1 MKLTIRSALWL
12 AMPILLAACATP
24 PPAPVN
30 YPAPV
35 ASPPVAP
42 PPAVPVAAPPAAPVA
57 PPAPVVDTSAT
68 DRALATAI
76 TAYERGDYA
85 QSARLLTPLINEGA
99 LDPEQQLRALKTL
112 AFSQCS
118 TNAVTACRQTFERAF
133 RADPRFELATAERGH
148 PIWGPQFERAR
159 KAVTGK

>member
-1 MKLTIRSALWL
+1 MKSTIRSALGL
-12 AMPILLAACATP
+12 LTPILLAACATP

-35 ASPPVAP
+35 PPPVAPRPVASVAAPAAPPVAP
-42 PPAVPVAAPPAAPVA
+42 PT
-57 PPAPVVDTSAT
+57 PVVDTSAT
-68 DRALATAI
+68 DRALAAAI
-76 TAYERGDYA
+76 ATYDRGEYA
-85 QSARLLTPLINEGA
+85 QAARLLVPLTNDGA
-99 LDPEQQLRALKTL
+99 LDPEQQLRGLKTL

-118 TNAVTACRQTFERAF
+118 TNAITACRQTFERAF